1 MAYRVVGNHAVVT
14 LGDPTT
20 SGVVRILEFGAI
32 LPDEGVHESVLAHL
46 VTVGQ
51 IEEFEPEP
59 DEAEEPAKPARK
71 TAAKPAAK
79 PAAE

>member
-20 SGVVRILEFGAI
+20 SGVIRILEYGAI

-59 DEAEEPAKPARK
+59 DEDEKPARKPASK
-71 TAAKPAAK
+71 TAAKPAA
-79 PAAE
+79 E

>member
-14 LGDPTT
+14 FGDPTT
-20 SGVVRILEFGAI
+20 SGVIRILEFGAI

-59 DEAEEPAKPARK
+59 DEDEAPAAKPERK
-71 TAAKPAAK
+71 TAAKPE
-79 PAAE
+79 PAE